1 MSCLCICAGT
11 TVTPEDRLQDA
22 FTELCRRDPEGIA
35 ELVYCYREEPV
46 RCFRALVY
54 QLNWESG
61 LRKSDVEAMLQ
72 EAFSR
77 PEVCGLG
84 IRCTPEVVALIRKK
98 RDEFEQRKEVCS
110 YVSRL
115 VYSCCH
121 FVEACANADRVA
133 GLLRACKLK
142 KKVLI
147 GRKIGYASAF
157 LRRAGSCV
165 FLLQGKKQRRRGLGG
180 LSSASRR
187 AFLST
192 ALHFAVVNAFCFRR
206 YSIGTWKVRGGV
218 HSDLLLRILWIV
230 MLRRRWDTNAGCG
243 ALSML
248 ASRFAYSA
256 HKL

>member
-1 MSCLCICAGT
+1 MLASAPPSLQLHMSLCCAGT
-11 TVTPEDRLQDA
+11 PQATPLPLETPETKLQSS
-22 FTELCRRDPEGIA
+22 FLTLCRSHPEDMA
-35 ELVYCYREEPV
+35 ELVYSHKEEPV

-54 QLNWESG
+54 WLNWQSG
-61 LRKSDVEAMLQ
+61 LRRSDIESILQ
-72 EAFSR
+72 ADAR
-77 PEVCGLG
+77 IMQP
-84 IRCTPEVVALIRKK
+84 TPEVAELIQKK
-98 RDEFEQRKEVCS
+98 QDEFEQRKEVCS

-147 GRKIGYASAF
+147 GPKIGYASAF

-206 YSIGTWKVRGGV
+206 YSIGTWKGHG
-218 HSDLLLRILWIV
+218 H
-230 MLRRRWDTNAGCG
+230 
-243 ALSML
+243 
-248 ASRFAYSA
+248 
-256 HKL
+256 